1 MNLVAAVSPMTCAA
15 LVTVVLV
22 KPSVRVKGH
31 NVNIFWVVPFLG
43 AAVLMLCGTLSPRE
57 VFTGLTAQ
65 SSINPLKILVLFLSM
80 TLISIF
86 LDCAGFFR
94 YLATAV
100 LQRQNAS
107 QLRLFVLLY
116 ALVSVLTVFT
126 SNDIIVLTF
135 TPFICYFA
143 RDAKIDPI
151 PYLICEFVAA
161 NTWSMALMIGNP
173 TNIYLATAA
182 NVSFLGY
189 TAVMLLPTLFAG
201 FASFGM
207 LYLLFRRKLRG
218 ELFHSVLEKAP
229 EDPVLVRLGVVH
241 LALCIVLLVFSSY
254 LDLPMWL
261 ICFAFFCSLFLLS
274 GAYLLRRGRGLSLLR
289 DAFHAAPWEIVP
301 FILSMFVLVLA
312 LDKYGFT
319 RSIGAFLG
327 SAHPVASYGVSSFL
341 AANLI
346 NNIPMSVL
354 FSSVVSDLPSAAHT
368 AALYASVIG
377 SNLGAFFTP
386 LGALAGIMWTG
397 MLKNHG
403 VKLGFG
409 RFLRYGAAVS
419 IPALAAALFGLVLAI

>member
-1 MNLVAAVSPMTCAA
+1 MDLVAAVSPMTCAA
-15 LVTVVLV
+15 LVAVVLV

-43 AAVLMLCGTLSPRE
+43 AAVLMLCGTISPRE
-57 VFTGLTAQ
+57 VFAGLTAQ

-94 YLATAV
+94 HLAIAV
-100 LQRQNAS
+100 LQRQNAN

-207 LYLLFRRKLRG
+207 LYLLFRRKLRSG
-218 ELFHSVLEKAP
+218 LSHSALEKAP
-229 EDPVLVRLGVVH
+229 EDPVLVRLGIVH
-241 LALCIVLLVFSSY
+241 LALCIVLLVFSS
-254 LDLPMWL
+254 
-261 ICFAFFCSLFLLS
+261 
-274 GAYLLRRGRGLSLLR
+274 
-289 DAFHAAPWEIVP
+289 
-301 FILSMFVLVLA
+301 
-312 LDKYGFT
+312 
-319 RSIGAFLG
+319 
-327 SAHPVASYGVSSFL
+327 
-341 AANLI
+341 
-346 NNIPMSVL
+346 SVL
-354 FSSVVSDLPSAAHT
+354 LYFS
-368 AALYASVIG
+368 
-377 SNLGAFFTP
+377 FCQR
-386 LGALAGIMWTG
+386 W
-397 MLKNHG
+397 
-403 VKLGFG
+403 
-409 RFLRYGAAVS
+409 
-419 IPALAAALFGLVLAI
+419 

>member
-1 MNLVAAVSPMTCAA
+1 MDLVAAVSPMTCAA
-15 LVTVVLV
+15 LVAVVLM

-31 NVNIFWVVPFLG
+31 TVNIFWVVPFLG
-43 AAVLMLCGTLSPRE
+43 AAILLLCGTISLQEVLS
-57 VFTGLTAQ
+57 GLTAA

-94 YLATAV
+94 HLATAV

-107 QLRLFVLLY
+107 QFRLFTLLY

-143 RDAKIDPI
+143 RDAKVDPI
-151 PYLICEFVAA
+151 PYLVCEFVAA
-161 NTWSMALMIGNP
+161 NTWSMALIIGNP

-182 NVSFLGY
+182 GVSFLGY
-189 TAVMLLPTLFAG
+189 SAVMLLPTLFAG
-201 FASFGM
+201 LASFGM
-207 LYLLFRRKLRG
+207 LCLLFHGKLRG
-218 ELFHSVLEKAP
+218 GLSHSVTEEAP
-229 EDPVLVRLGVVH
+229 QDPVLVRLGIVH
-241 LALCIVLLVFSSY
+241 LALCIVLLVCSSY
-254 LDLPMWL
+254 LNLPMWL
-261 ICFAFFCSLFLLS
+261 ICFAFFCSLFLLA
-274 GAYLLRRGRGLSLLR
+274 GAYLLRRGRSLTLLG
-289 DAFHAAPWEIVP
+289 DAFRAAPWEIIP

-312 LDKYGFT
+312 LDKYGLT
-319 RSIGAFLG
+319 GSIGAFLG
-327 SAHPVASYGVSSFL
+327 GAHPVAAYGSASFL

-354 FSSVVSDLPSAAHT
+354 FSSVVSGLSGTAHT

-419 IPALAAALFGLVLAI
+419 IPALAAALLGLALVI

>member
-1 MNLVAAVSPMTCAA
+1 MDIVATVSPMTCAA
-15 LVTVVLV
+15 LVAVVLV

-31 NVNIFWVVPFLG
+31 TVNIFWVVPLVG
-43 AAVLMLCGTLSPRE
+43 AAILLLHGTISPGEVLA
-57 VFTGLTAQ
+57 GLTAE

-80 TLISIF
+80 TLISVF

-94 YLATAV
+94 HLATTV

-107 QLRLFVLLY
+107 QFQLFTLLY

-143 RDAKIDPI
+143 RDAKVDPI
-151 PYLICEFVAA
+151 PYLVCEFVAA
-161 NTWSMALMIGNP
+161 NTWSMALIIGNP

-201 FASFGM
+201 LASFGM
-207 LYLLFRRKLRG
+207 LCLLFRKKLRG
-218 ELFHSVLEKAP
+218 GFAHATVEDAP
-229 EDPVLVRLGVVH
+229 QDPVLVRLGIVH
-241 LALCIVLLVFSSY
+241 LVLCIVLLVCSSY

-261 ICFAFFCSLFLLS
+261 ICFAFFCSLFLLA
-274 GAYLLRRGRGLSLLR
+274 GIYLMRRGRGLSMLQEAL
-289 DAFHAAPWEIVP
+289 HGAPWETVP

-312 LDKYGFT
+312 LNKYGLT
-319 RSIGAFLG
+319 DRIGAFLG
-327 SAHPVASYGVSSFL
+327 NAHPVVSYGISSFL
-341 AANLI
+341 GANLI

-354 FSSVVSDLPSAAHT
+354 FSSIVSGLSGEAHS
-368 AALYASVIG
+368 AALYASIIG

-386 LGALAGIMWTG
+386 LGALAGIMWAG

-403 VKLGFG
+403 VKFGFS
-409 RFLRYGAAVS
+409 RFIAYGAAVA
-419 IPALAAALFGLVLAI
+419 IPALAAALAGLALML